1 MNKAKISWS
10 VLEDIEGNKQFVQQ
24 MINDADRTYSPGET
38 YIKKIRVWNN
48 RAGDEDILD
57 ALDSKLVIF
66 FKNYEDSFLLNL
78 CNIKIGDENPQKLN
92 IDVDKGTFSL
102 GTISGRA
109 NHGMDANKENYKEFE
124 LQFGPIPSNMKSE
137 LKSIIIDLEYS

>member
-10 VLEDIEGNKQFVQQ
+10 VLEDGQFIQQ
-24 MINDADRTYSPGET
+24 MINDADRTYSPDDT

-57 ALDSKLVIF
+57 AIDAKLIVF

-78 CNIKIGDENPQKLN
+78 CKIKIGSEQPQKLN
-92 IDVDKGTFSL
+92 IDVDKGTFNI

-109 NHGMDANKENYKEFE
+109 NHGIDANKDNYKEFE
-124 LQFGPIPSNMKSE
+124 LQFGPIPRNMKSE
-137 LKSIIIDLEYS
+137 LKSIVIDLEYN